1 MTDFKDSIKK
11 FNRLIKYMERDALV
25 VIGTEAV
32 NHFKESFDNEGFTD
46 RTLTKWEKIAGN
58 YKVYDTLGSYLYDM
72 EIIHIFNETIKK
84 DTLIFKNLYNQ
95 FNLYSWQSYLPNN
108 VNPFSISIGPEDP
121 IFDKQNNRWDL
132 FPLGDYPT
140 ESFNVWKNDTIIM
153 KYRLTNIKY
162 WIEDA
167 TPYCYK
173 IVKEVAVKQH

>member
-1 MTDFKDSIKK
+1 MRIKLFFFLAFGFGVLFSCTKDKIPTPP
-11 FNRLIKYMERDALV
+11 E
-25 VIGTEAV
+25 
-32 NHFKESFDNEGFTD
+32 
-46 RTLTKWEKIAGN
+46 LTKWEKIAGN
-58 YKVYDTLGSYLYDM
+58 YKVYDTLGIYLYDM
-72 EIIHIFNETIKK
+72 EIVHIYNDSAKI
-84 DTLIFKNLYNQ
+84 DTLVYLNLNDRFEIFSRQY
-95 FNLYSWQSYLPNN
+95 FLPNN

-167 TPYCYK
+167 TPYLDTIIK
-173 IVKEVAVKQH
+173 QVAVKQH